1 MIIREMNYH
10 VEMRGSGSPLLLL
23 HGFTGSS
30 QNWASQLEFF
40 SQQFLTIAP
49 DLPGHGKTE
58 SPADLSR
65 YSIEHTAED
74 IVTLLKNL
82 TQEPVHLV
90 GYSMGGRLALYLA
103 LKYPQVFRSGIL
115 ESASPGLES
124 PEARLE
130 RRLSDEQLALRIEQN
145 GIPDFVD
152 YWERLP
158 LFDSQKNL
166 PEQVRQNLK
175 NQRLNNHPGGLANSL
190 RGMGT
195 GVQPSLWEKLQ
206 QLHLPT
212 LLLTGELDSKF
223 TQIARQMQ
231 ARLPHAQHT
240 IIPSAGHTIHLE
252 QPELFNR
259 TVLEFL
265 PPAGLKNGV

>member
-1 MIIREMNYH
+1 MIH
-10 VEMRGSGSPLLLL
+10 VEMRGSGTPFVFL

-49 DLPGHGKTE
+49 DLPGHGKTDF
-58 SPADLSR
+58 PADLSF
-65 YSIEHTAED
+65 YSIEHTAEN
-74 IVTLLKNL
+74 IVTLLKHL
-82 TQEPVHLV
+82 TQEAAHLL

-103 LKYPQVFRSGIL
+103 LTYPQVFRSLIL

-124 PEARLE
+124 PQARLE

-145 GIPDFVD
+145 GIQDFVD
-152 YWERLP
+152 YWEQLP

-166 PEQVRQNLK
+166 PEQVRQTLK
-175 NQRLNNHPGGLANSL
+175 NQRLNNHPVGLANSL

-195 GVQPSLWEKLQ
+195 GVQPSLWGKLQ

-231 ARLPHAQHT
+231 VRLPHAQHK

-259 TVLEFL
+259 TVMEFL
-265 PPAGLKNGV
+265 PSTGLENGI